1 MINRILVPA
10 FHDDWMIYSSWR
22 FYSYYI
28 RMTFQLIF
36 DVNFLPSNILSAR
49 SEGMSQSPVVLEKR
63 ARLRIRGMCKSF
75 LEESLGVVL
84 KSHRERNLQK
94 LENDLIKLLRKAQE
108 QRFRDGETTRFGSA
122 RKIILIVRE
131 PLISYKDYI
140 NWKSPL
146 GKSSRGYN
154 GTLCRERDFGCSII
168 RGISFIVRKC

>member
-1 MINRILVPA
+1 MN
-10 FHDDWMIYSSWR
+10 
-22 FYSYYI
+22 
-28 RMTFQLIF
+28 
-36 DVNFLPSNILSAR
+36 
-49 SEGMSQSPVVLEKR
+49 QSPVVLEKR

-75 LEESLGVVL
+75 LKESLGVVS

-140 NWKSPL
+140 N
-146 GKSSRGYN
+146 
-154 GTLCRERDFGCSII
+154 
-168 RGISFIVRKC
+168 